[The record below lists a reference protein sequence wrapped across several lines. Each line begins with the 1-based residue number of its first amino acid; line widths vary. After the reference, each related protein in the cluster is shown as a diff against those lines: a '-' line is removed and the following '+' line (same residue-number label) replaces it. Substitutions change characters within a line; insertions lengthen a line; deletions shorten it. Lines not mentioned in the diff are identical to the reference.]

1 MQQRSE
7 EVETGSV
14 KSSPKLDC
22 EGRFVAVSKMGK
34 RNKFPGMGR
43 KERYRRDGS
52 SSDAMSVKG
61 RVQLDHGKL

>member
-1 MQQRSE
+1 MQQRRSE

-34 RNKFPGMGR
+34 RSFPGMGR